1 MNLLEF
7 VDISLLQQ
15 GYQIGLDWLGKFVR
29 VIIESVGIIGVGI
42 ICFTLILKA
51 VTLPFDIY
59 QRVKTRKQ
67 TLIMR
72 EMKPELEKLQKQY
85 ANDKTTYNQKMMELY
100 KKNGYSMLGACL
112 PMIISLVIL
121 IVAFQAFRAYSQFA
135 NLDFFVQMSNEY
147 NAAVLVNGGNVTT
160 QEAAPRDP
168 YEKMQKFCVVV
179 DAGHGGKDPGKV
191 GENGVTE
198 QKINLEIALRLAA
211 LLRQA
216 DVKTVLTREDENGLY
231 DEDASNKKVQDMKRR
246 IARMEEAD
254 PDLVVSIHQ
263 NSYEE
268 ESVRGA
274 QTFYY
279 TESTQGQKLA
289 ESIQARLTEGLDP
302 ENHRTA
308 KANGS
313 YYLLKKT
320 PAPIVIVE
328 CGFLSNP
335 QEAQLLADPVYQ
347 ERTAWQIHMGILQY
361 LHCNDGG

>member
-1 MNLLEF
+1 
-7 VDISLLQQ
+7 
-15 GYQIGLDWLGKFVR
+15 
-29 VIIESVGIIGVGI
+29 
-42 ICFTLILKA
+42 
-51 VTLPFDIY
+51 
-59 QRVKTRKQ
+59 
-67 TLIMR
+67 
-72 EMKPELEKLQKQY
+72 
-85 ANDKTTYNQKMMELY
+85 
-100 KKNGYSMLGACL
+100 
-112 PMIISLVIL
+112 
-121 IVAFQAFRAYSQFA
+121 
-135 NLDFFVQMSNEY
+135 MS
-147 NAAVLVNGGNVTT
+147 
-160 QEAAPRDP
+160 P
-168 YEKMQKFCVVV
+168 
-179 DAGHGGKDPGKV
+179 
-191 GENGVTE
+191 
-198 QKINLEIALRLAA
+198 
-211 LLRQA
+211 
-216 DVKTVLTREDENGLY
+216 
-231 DEDASNKKVQDMKRR
+231 
-246 IARMEEAD
+246 D

-361 LHCNDGG
+361 LHCNGGG

>member
-1 MNLLEF
+1 MK
-7 VDISLLQQ
+7 
-15 GYQIGLDWLGKFVR
+15 GTIGN
-29 VIIESVGIIGVGI
+29 
-42 ICFTLILKA
+42 
-51 VTLPFDIY
+51 
-59 QRVKTRKQ
+59 RKR
-67 TLIMR
+67 IR
-72 EMKPELEKLQKQY
+72 EWIRLFGT
-85 ANDKTTYNQKMMELY
+85 A
-100 KKNGYSMLGACL
+100 
-112 PMIISLVIL
+112 
-121 IVAFQAFRAYSQFA
+121 AFLAASFFA
-135 NLDFFVQMSNEY
+135 GRQ
-147 NAAVLVNGGNVTT
+147 AAVLVNGGNVTT

-191 GENGVTE
+191 GANGVTE

-279 TESTQGQKLA
+279 TGSTQGQKLA
-289 ESIQARLTEGLDP
+289 ETIQARLTEGLDP
-302 ENHRTA
+302 ENHRTV